1 MFYSLMRRI
10 ILVWKQI
17 ERGWGLISKNLSVPI
32 FFIHFPIS
40 CISFQRKAAT
50 PIPHPH
56 PHPRSG
62 AYYTNVKKITRKN
75 PRKMGSSYSSFNHLK
90 LVERLYGFEA
100 MM

>member
-10 ILVWKQI
+10 NLVWKQI
-17 ERGWGLISKNLSVPI
+17 EGGWGLISKNLSVPI
-32 FFIHFPIS
+32 FFYTFTYIMYILLKKSRH
-40 CISFQRKAAT
+40 

-56 PHPRSG
+56 PHPRSE

-90 LVERLYGFEA
+90 LVERLWF
-100 MM
+100 